1 MVFSSILF
9 LFTFLPAVLAA
20 YHIVPKG
27 WRNPLLFFVSLIFYA
42 WGEPVYVILMVFTTV
57 FGWFTGIMLE
67 RWGDDPKKAKGIL
80 ALSVVVNLGILGFF
94 KYGNFIV
101 ANINGLTG
109 WGITELNLPLP
120 LGISF
125 YTFQTMSYTIDVYR
139 RHTPVQPNVL
149 SFGAYVALFPQLIAG
164 PIVRYNTIAQQL
176 DYREETLEL
185 FGRGAGLFTVGLA
198 KKVLLANN
206 IGLFWDSIKALP
218 SGEMTVLAAWCGIV
232 AFGFQLYFDFSGYS
246 DMAIGLGWM
255 LGFHFERNFNY
266 PYISRSIT
274 EFWRRWHISLST
286 WFREYLYIPL
296 GGSRQGKG
304 RTIFNL
310 FVVWTATGFWH
321 GASWNY
327 VLWGLYYFVFL
338 IAEKFL
344 WGGLLERSPKLLRHV
359 YTLLI
364 VMTGWALFVFE
375 DMSSLGPFLQALAGQ
390 AGGGWVNHSILYYLN
405 SWSLTLLAAMVGIT
419 PLAKVV
425 YGRLAVRYPGLMNVM
440 QPVLMLA
447 GLLLSVA
454 YLVDSSYN
462 PFLYFRF

>member
-109 WGITELNLPLP
+109 WGITEFNLPLP

-375 DMSSLGPFLQALAGQ
+375 DMGSLGPFLQALGGQ
-390 AGGGWVNHSILYYLN
+390 AVGGWANQPILYYLN

-419 PLAKVV
+419 PLAKTV
-425 YGRLAVRYPGLMNVM
+425 YGRLVVKYPGLMNVM

>member
-9 LFTFLPAVLAA
+9 LFAYLPAVLAA

-42 WGEPVYVILMVFTTV
+42 WGEPVYVVLMIFTTV
-57 FGWFTGIMLE
+57 FGWLTGIMLE
-67 RWGDDPKKAKGIL
+67 RWGDEPQKAKAIL

-101 ANINGLTG
+101 DNINGLTG
-109 WGITELNLPLP
+109 WGLAELNLPLP
-120 LGISF
+120 VGISF

-164 PIVRYNTIAQQL
+164 PIVRYNTIAEQL
-176 DYREETLEL
+176 DHREETWEL

-206 IGLFWDSIKALP
+206 IGMFWDSIKVLP
-218 SGEMTVLAAWCGIV
+218 GSEMTVLAAWCGIV

-310 FVVWTATGFWH
+310 FVVWTVTGFWH

-344 WGGLLERSPKLLRHV
+344 WGGLLERLPKFWRHT

-375 DMSSLGPFLQALAGQ
+375 DMGSLGQFLQALAGR
-390 AGGGWVNHSILYYLN
+390 AGGGWVNRQILYYLN

-419 PLAKVV
+419 PLTKAA
-425 YGRLAVRYPGLMNVM
+425 YGRLAAKWPGFTGLL